1 MAEIELGDLKLSGG
15 KLLIV
20 IPFLGT
26 VAGLMWGG
34 FELYQRLLDAEEAL
48 VAYVSPD
55 FSYYEE
61 SLSVLNTKIVAAER
75 VVDTLE
81 ESIQGEIRQLTQQ
94 IDRLQN
100 DIDSTEDIARG
111 ADDTVAEATRELR
124 DDVYELEE
132 RVNDSIREIDTEL
145 RAMRKELEE
154 RIQRILDNPLNID
167 E

>member
-48 VAYVSPD
+48 VSYVSPD

-61 SLSVLNTKIVAAER
+61 SLSVLDTKIVAAER

-81 ESIQGEIRQLTQQ
+81 ESIQGEIRQLSEQ

>member
-81 ESIQGEIRQLTQQ
+81 ESIQGEIRQLSEQ

-154 RIQRILDNPLNID
+154 RIQRILDNPLNVD

>member
-34 FELYQRLLDAEEAL
+34 FEMYQRLLEAEEAL
-48 VAYVSPD
+48 VSYVSPD

-61 SLSVLNTKIVAAER
+61 SLSVLDTKIVAAER

-81 ESIQGEIRQLTQQ
+81 ESIQGEIRQLSEQ

-132 RVNDSIREIDTEL
+132 RVNDSIREIDAEL
-145 RAMRKELEE
+145 RTMRKELED

>member
-34 FELYQRLLDAEEAL
+34 FELYQRLLDAEESL

-61 SLSVLNTKIVAAER
+61 SLSVLDTKIVAAER

-81 ESIQGEIRQLTQQ
+81 QSIQGELRQLSEQ

-111 ADDTVAEATRELR
+111 ADDNVAETTRELR

-132 RVNDSIREIDTEL
+132 RVNDSIREIDAEL
-145 RAMRKELEE
+145 RTMRKELEE
-154 RIQRILDNPLNID
+154 RIQRILDNPLNVD